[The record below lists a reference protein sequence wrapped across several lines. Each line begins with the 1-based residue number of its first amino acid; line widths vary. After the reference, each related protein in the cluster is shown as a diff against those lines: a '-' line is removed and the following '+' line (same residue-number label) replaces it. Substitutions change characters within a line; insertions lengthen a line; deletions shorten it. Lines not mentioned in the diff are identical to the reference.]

1 MKKEI
6 SEMAKKLGNCIK
18 ESDEFKNFKFIKE
31 QMDSDENLV
40 SLRKLFDDKKE
51 QLNSEISKDDY
62 DKDKVKKI
70 SDDLRSIYEKINNV
84 SCVLEHE
91 EAKEKLN
98 TLINEVN
105 SIMYETIYGSS
116 NIFGDKCDGSCD
128 SCTGCF

>member
-6 SEMAKKLGNCIK
+6 SDMAKNLGNRIK
-18 ESDEFKNFKFIKE
+18 ESDEFKKFKLIKE
-31 QMDSDENLV
+31 QMDSDEDLV
-40 SLRKLFDDKKE
+40 SLKKLFDDKKE

-62 DKDKVKKI
+62 DRDKVKKI

-116 NIFGDKCDGSCD
+116 NIFGDKCDGSCE

>member
-1 MKKEI
+1 M
-6 SEMAKKLGNCIK
+6 
-18 ESDEFKNFKFIKE
+18 
-31 QMDSDENLV
+31 
-40 SLRKLFDDKKE
+40 
-51 QLNSEISKDDY
+51 
-62 DKDKVKKI
+62 KKI

-116 NIFGDKCDGSCD
+116 NIFGDKCDGSCE